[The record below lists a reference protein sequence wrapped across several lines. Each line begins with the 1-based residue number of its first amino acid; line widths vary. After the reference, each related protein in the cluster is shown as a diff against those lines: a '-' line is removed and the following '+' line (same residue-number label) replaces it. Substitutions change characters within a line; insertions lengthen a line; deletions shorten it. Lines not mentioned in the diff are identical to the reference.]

1 MGNALGRVFS
11 SITTGE
17 QIAQPEYKGTGYVVL
32 EPSFKHFLLLNLDN
46 EDIIVDKG
54 MFYCAQKKC
63 KSIFY
68 FPKKYFIGTSRRRRD
83 FSNTFAGQWVSCIR
97 MCCS

>member
-1 MGNALGRVFS
+1 MFS

-54 MFYCAQKKC
+54 MFYCAQKSVK
-63 KSIFY
+63 
-68 FPKKYFIGTSRRRRD
+68 
-83 FSNTFAGQWVSCIR
+83 VSLTKPLLFLYIHLQALLR
-97 MCCS
+97 SQPNRLMSLLTALQ